1 MPDAQKIKK
10 TILQKGIPD
19 EVIAQFAFP
28 KAAGNQPE
36 EAIALINQ
44 MDKLLSKAQRL
55 SIMEEQGCCKTGP
68 GAEAHREFG
77 RKQAGKTIQERIA
90 LFGELDT
97 NHKAPCR
104 LNDNGTLSVFWGK
117 VENGKYKCLCRA
129 ISRLQKNNSKPVNV
143 SPTFCG
149 CCGGHIRHNY
159 QNSLGVK
166 LRLKD
171 IVSSPISSNGEKH
184 CELLYEIVD

>member
-10 TILQKGIPD
+10 TILQKGFPD
-19 EVIAQFAFP
+19 EIVAQFDFP
-28 KAAGNQPE
+28 KAEGNQPE
-36 EAIALINQ
+36 EVIALIDQ
-44 MDKLLSKAQRL
+44 MDKLLSKDQCL
-55 SIMEEQGCCKTGP
+55 SVMEEHGCCKTGE

-77 RKQAGKTIQERIA
+77 RKQAGKTVQERIA
-90 LFGELDT
+90 LFGELNT
-97 NHKAPCR
+97 RHKVPCR
-104 LNDNGTLSVFWGK
+104 LNDDGTLSFFWGK
-117 VENGKYKCLCRA
+117 GEKGNYKCLCRA
-129 ISRLQKNNSKPVNV
+129 INRLQKNNPEPVSV

-171 IVSSPISSNGEKH
+171 VVSSPISSNGEKH